1 MGALSI
7 SVVIPT
13 HDRRRLLPRA
23 LASVRGQSLAPRQVV
38 VVDDGSTDGTSEM
51 LRRDFPEVTLLEQQ
65 QYGVSAARNRGIE
78 HCAGDWIAF
87 LDSDDEWH
95 PRKLERQ
102 QAALGD
108 HPEAL
113 LCHTDEIW
121 MRRGTRV
128 NQKKRHAKRGGSIFE
143 HCLPLCCISPSS
155 VLVHRS
161 VFGVVGLFDTSL
173 PACEDYDLWLRIT
186 CRYPVLYVDEPL
198 VVKHGGHADQL
209 SRRHWGMDRF
219 RIHALEKILADDV
232 LSPRQRAAAA
242 ATLAAKIRVY
252 GNGAAKRGKRD
263 EAERYFAKLG
273 TQLDEEPDH
282 GTAPGR

>member
-1 MGALSI
+1 MDGI

-13 HDRRRLLPRA
+13 YNRRRLLPRA
-23 LASVRGQSLAPRQVV
+23 LASVQAQSLAPREVV

-51 LRRDFPEVTLLEQQ
+51 LADDFPWVTVLQQ
-65 QYGVSAARNRGIE
+65 RQCGVSAARNRGIE
-78 HCAGDWIAF
+78 QCTADWIAF
-87 LDSDDEWH
+87 LDSDDEWR

-108 HPEAL
+108 QPETL
-113 LCHTDEIW
+113 MCHTDEIW
-121 MRRGTRV
+121 MCSGVRV
-128 NQKKRHAKRGGSIFE
+128 NPKKKHAKRGGSIFE

-155 VLVHRS
+155 ALVHRS
-161 VFGVVGLFDTSL
+161 VFGEVGLFDVSL

-232 LSPRQRAAAA
+232 LSPRQRAAARS
-242 ATLAAKIRVY
+242 TLAAKIRVY
-252 GNGAAKRGKRD
+252 GTGAAKRGKRA

-273 TQLDEEPDH
+273 ARLDEEP
-282 GTAPGR
+282 GNGAAARG

>member
-1 MGALSI
+1 MKRLSV

-13 HDRRRLLPRA
+13 HDRRDLLPRA
-23 LASVRGQSLAPRQVV
+23 LASVRAQSVAPREVI
-38 VVDDGSTDGTSEM
+38 VVDDGSTDGTTEM
-51 LRRDFPEVTLLEQQ
+51 VLRDFPEVTLLKQQ
-65 QYGVSAARNRGIE
+65 QCGVSVARNRGIE
-78 HCAGDWIAF
+78 HCSGEWIAF
-87 LDSDDEWH
+87 LDSDDEWYPH
-95 PRKLERQ
+95 KLERQ
-102 QAALGD
+102 QAALD
-108 HPEAL
+108 NHPEAL
-113 LCHTDEIW
+113 VCHTDEIW
-121 MRRGTRV
+121 VRRGTRV
-128 NQKKRHAKRGGSIFE
+128 NPKKKHAKRGGLIFE

-155 VLVHRS
+155 ALVHRS
-161 VFGVVGLFDTSL
+161 VFGDVGLFDESL

-273 TQLDEEPDH
+273 AQLDEEPDH

>member
-1 MGALSI
+1 MGGLSV

-13 HDRRRLLPRA
+13 HDRRSLLPRA
-23 LASVRGQSLAPRQVV
+23 LDSVRAQTSAPGEVV
-38 VVDDGSTDGTSEM
+38 VVDDGSTDGTTEM
-51 LRRDFPEVTLLEQQ
+51 LLRDFPEVTLLEQEQ
-65 QYGVSAARNRGIE
+65 SGVSAARNRGIE
-78 HCAGDWIAF
+78 HCTGEWIAF
-87 LDSDDEWH
+87 LDSDDEWYPH
-95 PRKLERQ
+95 KLERQ
-102 QAALGD
+102 HAALGA

-113 LCHTDEIW
+113 ICHTDEIW

-128 NQKKRHAKRGGSIFE
+128 NPKKKHAKRGGSIFE

-155 VLVHRS
+155 ALVHRS
-161 VFGVVGLFDTSL
+161 VFGEVGLFDASL

-186 CRYPVLYVDEPL
+186 CRYPVLYLDEPL

-232 LSPRQRAAAA
+232 LTPRQRAAAR

-252 GNGAAKRGKRD
+252 AAGAAKRGRRD
-263 EAERYFAKLG
+263 EAERYFAKIG
-273 TQLDEEPDH
+273 ASPDF
-282 GTAPGR
+282 

>member
-1 MGALSI
+1 MGRLSV

-13 HDRRRLLPRA
+13 HDRRSLLPRA
-23 LASVRGQSLAPRQVV
+23 LDSVRAQSLAPHEVV

-51 LRRDFPEVTLLEQQ
+51 LRHDFPEMTLLEQEQ
-65 QYGVSAARNRGIE
+65 CGVSAARNRGIE
-78 HCAGDWIAF
+78 HCTGDWIAF
-87 LDSDDEWH
+87 LDSDDEWL
-95 PRKLERQ
+95 PDKLARQ

-108 HPEAL
+108 HPGTL
-113 LCHTDEIW
+113 ICHTDEIW

-128 NQKKRHAKRGGSIFE
+128 NPKKKHAKHGGSIFE

-161 VFGVVGLFDTSL
+161 MFREVGLFDTTL

-186 CRYPVLYVDEPL
+186 CRYEVVYVDEPL

-219 RIHALEKILADDV
+219 RIHALEKILADNV
-232 LSPRQRAAAA
+232 LSPRQRTAAGAA
-242 ATLAAKIRVY
+242 LAAKIRVY
-252 GNGAAKRGKRD
+252 GAGAAKRGKRD
-263 EAERYFAKLG
+263 EAERYFAKIG
-273 TQLDEEPDH
+273 ANPDF
-282 GTAPGR
+282 